1 MQEKL
6 KKLRDICRSYHSC
19 YAGCPLDVYKG
30 DCAMAEPPSNWSD
43 EDIEKIAQL
52 VEGEENGIHE
62 N

>member
-19 YAGCPLDVYKG
+19 YDGCPLDVEKG
-30 DCAMAEPPSNWSD
+30 GCVMAEPPSNWSD
-43 EDIEKIAQL
+43 EDIEKITQL
-52 VEGEENGIHE
+52 VKGEENGIHE

>member
-6 KKLRDICRSYHSC
+6 KKLRDICRSYHRCSN
-19 YAGCPLDVYKG
+19 GFPLDVDKG
-30 DCAMAEPPSNWSD
+30 DCVMIKPPYIWSD
-43 EDIEKIAQL
+43 KEIEKITQL